1 MPTVHTKVPHVL
13 ISCRYDREAFEEVAR
28 DGCLA
33 RAGRKCDLTEPE
45 CPGHAGPESSDVCSL
60 LRLSSTHRERRILF
74 RVGLRLRALSCLVPP
89 HRYGEWAVRPSR
101 QKPRSAPQVPAGRAA
116 GLSSA
121 LHSGLCPTQRP
132 VSVAGK
138 MTPGSSKRTSPRLS
152 HSNKDPVAGRTDG
165 REEKQFHLHPPLFV
179 TETSPPP

>member
-1 MPTVHTKVPHVL
+1 MTSRSQNAQATRGPRAVM
-13 ISCRYDREAFEEVAR
+13 YAR
-28 DGCLA
+28 
-33 RAGRKCDLTEPE
+33 
-45 CPGHAGPESSDVCSL
+45 SS
-60 LRLSSTHRERRILF
+60 RLSSTHRERRILF

-138 MTPGSSKRTSPRLS
+138 MTPGSSKRTSPGLS
-152 HSNKDPVAGRTDG
+152 HSNKDPVAGLTG
-165 REEKQFHLHPPLFV
+165 GK
-179 TETSPPP
+179 TISPPPSFVRDRDIASPITKDRVTVYQHARLMCMWDNARGTGVAP

>member
-1 MPTVHTKVPHVL
+1 MPTVHRKVPHVL

-33 RAGRKCDLTEPE
+33 GAGRKCDLTEPE
-45 CPGHAGPESSDVCSL
+45 CPGHAGPESCDVCSL
-60 LRLSSTHRERRILF
+60 LPTLFHAQGTKDFISRRAPLKGSVVPSSPAQVWGMGR
-74 RVGLRLRALSCLVPP
+74 S
-89 HRYGEWAVRPSR
+89 PSR
-101 QKPRSAPQVPAGRAA
+101 QKPPQVPAGRAA

-138 MTPGSSKRTSPRLS
+138 MTPGSSKRTSPGLS

-165 REEKQFHLHPPLFV
+165 REEKQFHFHPPLFV

>member
-33 RAGRKCDLTEPE
+33 GAGRNCDLTEPE

-60 LRLSSTHRERRILF
+60 LPTLFHAQGTKDFISRRAPLK
-74 RVGLRLRALSCLVPP
+74 GLSCLVPP

-152 HSNKDPVAGRTDG
+152 HSNKDPVARRTDG
-165 REEKQFHLHPPLFV
+165 RKNNF
-179 TETSPPP
+179 TSTLLCS

>member
-1 MPTVHTKVPHVL
+1 MGSNMPTVHTKVPHVL

-28 DGCLA
+28 HGCLA
-33 RAGRKCDLTEPE
+33 GAGRKCDLTEPE
-45 CPGHAGPESSDVCSL
+45 CPGHARPESSDVCSL
-60 LRLSSTHRERRILF
+60 LPTLFHAQGTKDFISRRAPLKGSVVPSSP
-74 RVGLRLRALSCLVPP
+74 AQ
-89 HRYGEWAVRPSR
+89 VRGTGRSLSR

-138 MTPGSSKRTSPRLS
+138 MTPGSSKRTSPGLS
-152 HSNKDPVAGRTDG
+152 HSNKDPVARRTDG
-165 REEKQFHLHPPLFV
+165 RKNNL
-179 TETSPPP
+179 TSTVLCS